1 LGSMTVI
8 CSDKTGTLTKN
19 EMTVMD
25 VVTEEMTIV
34 KEIMANCQEL
44 KLQDQQKIA
53 DLQGNPTELALLQY
67 VDQDQLSLRP
77 VEKKIPFSSSYKY
90 MATRHPQAEGSI
102 IYVKGAPEVLLQLST
117 LSDNQKGAWQAQA
130 AQLAQKGQR
139 VLG

>member
-1 LGSMTVI
+1 M
-8 CSDKTGTLTKN
+8 
-19 EMTVMD
+19 
-25 VVTEEMTIV
+25 
-34 KEIMANCQEL
+34 
-44 KLQDQQKIA
+44 
-53 DLQGNPTELALLQY
+53 LQY

-130 AQLAQKGQR
+130 AQLAQKDNGY
-139 VLG
+139 